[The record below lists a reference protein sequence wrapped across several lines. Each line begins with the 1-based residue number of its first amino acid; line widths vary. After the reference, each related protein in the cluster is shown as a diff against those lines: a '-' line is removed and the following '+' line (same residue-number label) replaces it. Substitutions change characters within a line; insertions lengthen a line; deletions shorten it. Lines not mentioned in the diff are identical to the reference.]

1 MNPQHVHVGSG
12 DRRSPRHTRCTRGLA
27 PILCVL
33 FWRGETPH
41 APLREERN
49 TRESAMMCSHD
60 TFRSLGS
67 AAPFPGPDGPCQNGL
82 SQSAAMHL
90 ERMNTNDGSRNNKT
104 NTLSTTMNMTW
115 EQNSHLS
122 MWMIDSFP
130 ERSTNVHMWL
140 IHCTSPANSPIA
152 PACWQIF
159 RTHVIA
165 DDWSSTL
172 LRLKEK
178 PNGWARK
185 SNLEE
190 ESKREDCLP

>member
-1 MNPQHVHVGSG
+1 
-12 DRRSPRHTRCTRGLA
+12 
-27 PILCVL
+27 
-33 FWRGETPH
+33 
-41 APLREERN
+41 
-49 TRESAMMCSHD
+49 MMCSHD

-67 AAPFPGPDGPCQNGL
+67 AAPLPGPDGCQNGL

-140 IHCTSPANSPIA
+140 VHCTSPANSPIA

-159 RTHVIA
+159 RTHTVA

-172 LRLKEK
+172 LKAKRKTKRLGQKIKLGRRVEKGRLSALKENK
-178 PNGWARK
+178 TVSLPSVENTMT
-185 SNLEE
+185 ET
-190 ESKREDCLP
+190 KRENVCCKHYTWHASQ